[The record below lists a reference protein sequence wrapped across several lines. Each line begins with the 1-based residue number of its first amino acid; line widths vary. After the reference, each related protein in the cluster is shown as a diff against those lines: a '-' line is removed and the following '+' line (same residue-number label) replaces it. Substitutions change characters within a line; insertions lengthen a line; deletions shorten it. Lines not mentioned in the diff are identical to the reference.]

1 MAYGLPISPKLTRR
15 EMLFQGAGGFGGL
28 ALCGLLGC
36 SRTAKENSSPISKLD
51 EGPKCQRVIFLYMDG
66 GPSQMDT
73 FDPKPRLAREHGKPI
88 GIETPA
94 TQFNIGKTICQSPF
108 QFARHGEC
116 GAWVSEIFPNLAR
129 HVDELCIIRSMV
141 ADHSEHSAANYFM
154 NTGIGVQG
162 RPSIGSWVTYGLGKG
177 TENLPDYVVLD
188 GGRSL
193 FGGMTCLGNGFLPAQ
208 YQATLFRPGP
218 HPVEDITP
226 REPDAELQ
234 KAKLS
239 LIDRLNRGSLE
250 TFGASSELEAVIANY
265 ELAFRM
271 QTSVPEIVAV
281 DRESTATK
289 TLYGLD
295 RKETERFGTQCLI
308 ARKLA
313 ERGVRFIQLL
323 APKLD
328 GLDQWDQHENLE
340 KGHRANA
347 LAVDK
352 PIAGLLQDLKD
363 RGLLD
368 STLVIWGGEFGRTP
382 MAQGAPNGNHGRDH
396 NPFGFTM
403 WLSGGGVK
411 GGVTYGE
418 TDEYGYF
425 AVKDKVHVHDL
436 HATILHLLGID
447 HTALVYSHGGRE
459 YRLTDVYGDV
469 ISPLVS

>member
-1 MAYGLPISPKLTRR
+1 MHEGDGHTLKLTRR
-15 EMLFQGAGGFGGL
+15 RMLFRSAGGFGGL
-28 ALCGLLGC
+28 ALAGLLGC
-36 SRTAKENSSPISKLD
+36 TRSPSGKTNTSVTASP
-51 EGPKCQRVIFLYMDG
+51 GKCQRVIFLYMDG

-94 TQFNIGKTICQSPF
+94 TQFNIGKTICKSPF
-108 QFARHGEC
+108 AFSQHGEC
-116 GAWVSEIFPNLAR
+116 GAWVSEIFPHLAQR
-129 HVDELCIIRSMV
+129 VDDLCFIRSMV

-162 RPSIGSWVTYGLGKG
+162 RPSIGSWVTYGMGK
-177 TENLPDYVVLD
+177 EVDDLPGYVVLD

-193 FGGMTCLGNGFLPAQ
+193 FGGMTCLGNGFLPSEFQ
-208 YQATLFRPGP
+208 PTLFRPGP

-226 REPDAELQ
+226 REPVADLQ
-234 KAKLS
+234 KAKFDL
-239 LIDRLNRGSLE
+239 LGQLHRDALE
-250 TFGASSELEAVIANY
+250 VAGKSRELDAVIANY

-271 QTSVPEIVAV
+271 QIAVPELV
-281 DRESTATK
+281 DLSRESRATK
-289 TLYGLD
+289 TLYGMD
-295 RKETERFGTQCLI
+295 QKETERFGTQCLL
-308 ARKLA
+308 ARKLL
-313 ERGVRFIQLL
+313 ERGVRFVQLL

-328 GLDQWDQHENLE
+328 GLDQWDQHEDLE

-352 PIAGLLQDLKD
+352 PIAGLLKDLKD

-403 WLSGGGVK
+403 WLAGGGIK
-411 GGVTYGE
+411 AGATFGV

-425 AVKDKVHVHDL
+425 AIENKVHVHDL
-436 HATILHLLGID
+436 HATVLHLLGID
-447 HTALVYSHGGRE
+447 HTALVYSYGGRE
-459 YRLTDVYGDV
+459 YRLTDVYGEV
-469 ISPLVS
+469 VTPLLG